1 MSRFRCLAE
10 YCTFFP
16 FLDLKS
22 LFDPYTTMHKLKGD
36 KKQKCQQFLMLIDYG
51 LDEKTAI
58 NILKEVGWDI
68 NNAMDYYFR
77 NGHKLQAT
85 GSTTAA
91 ASTRNAVK
99 DIFKKYR
106 TLTHD

>member
-1 MSRFRCLAE
+1 
-10 YCTFFP
+10 
-16 FLDLKS
+16 
-22 LFDPYTTMHKLKGD
+22 
-36 KKQKCQQFLMLIDYG
+36 MLIDYG

-106 TLTHD
+106 TLKHDEKFKRFSEGVKNDIIKAGLR